1 MRVSGPEKKKP
12 LLFFDKFPPS
22 GSMPAGVFLQGD
34 EMYEILR
41 TGRVPLGAP
50 NRSFSASAGANR
62 GTVEVGFS
70 PDVDLTPGVHPGR
83 LAVKA
88 AGGRAEISL
97 AVGVPDDGVLVLA
110 LIHDGAPGSFHGVG
124 TAYTVEGNRVAIDT
138 ASITPVWSASSF
150 SGGRDVFA
158 GIYKIRQE
166 TFVQTSGLSGR
177 RDWYITIVH
186 PDGGVESRSRDAFLA
201 SVQEAVVI

>member
-1 MRVSGPEKKKP
+1 
-12 LLFFDKFPPS
+12 
-22 GSMPAGVFLQGD
+22 
-34 EMYEILR
+34 MYKILY
-41 TGRVPLGAP
+41 TGRAPVGAP
-50 NRSFSASAGANR
+50 ERFFTASAGANR
-62 GTVEVGFS
+62 GTVEVRFS
-70 PDVDLTPGVHPGR
+70 PDVDITPGVHPGR

-97 AVGVPDDGVLVLA
+97 ASVPDDGVLVVLI
-110 LIHDGAPGSFHGVG
+110 IHDGAPGSFHDVG
-124 TAYTVEGNRVAIDT
+124 TAYTVEDGRRVVIDP

-166 TFVQTSGLSGR
+166 MFIQTSGLSGR

-186 PDGGVESRSRDAFLA
+186 PDGSEESHSRDAFLA
-201 SVQEAVVI
+201 SAQEAVVI